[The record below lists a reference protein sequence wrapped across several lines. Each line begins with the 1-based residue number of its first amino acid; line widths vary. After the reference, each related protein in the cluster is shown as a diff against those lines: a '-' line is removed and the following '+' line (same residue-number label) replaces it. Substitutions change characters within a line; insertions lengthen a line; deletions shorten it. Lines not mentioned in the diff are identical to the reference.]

1 MSTAVVRIEGL
12 TKRLRRG
19 VLAVDGLD
27 LVVEQGQVV
36 GLTGPNGSGKSVT
49 LRILIELRKQL
60 RRPRTYLTYG
70 VLMAFAVVLTLALE
84 LAGPDHTDRV
94 GDIPLFLV
102 PSNSGLSISVIAL
115 ASTMKFF
122 LPLAVAIFAG
132 ETVAAEAGW
141 GRRTEPRTCL

>member
-1 MSTAVVRIEGL
+1 M
-12 TKRLRRG
+12 
-19 VLAVDGLD
+19 
-27 LVVEQGQVV
+27 
-36 GLTGPNGSGKSVT
+36 
-49 LRILIELRKQL
+49 ILIELRKQV

-84 LAGPDHTDRV
+84 LAGPDHTERV

-141 GRRTEPRTCL
+141 GRRTEPRTCRWMVHGWTRGHDAWLGLEERGKGT